1 MVRSELVKKSPLRIL
16 EKSLSGG
23 QRKGNIAVLA
33 SRKGVGKTACLVHIA
48 TDKLLQGNRV
58 LHVSFAGRTDHI
70 ISWYENVFS
79 ELAKKRNLESAMSVH
94 EEIIKNRVIMNFT
107 QDGVGIDQVLSSLR
121 AMIVEGQFSANLL
134 IVDGYDL
141 AKSEPDDLDKLRSFA
156 LDVGL
161 EIWLSV
167 SLKGEDPL
175 FDEKGIP
182 FVLRDI
188 LDKIS
193 YLITLQPEE
202 RKIKLRLVKDSASL
216 PNEDLNLMLDART
229 FLIAEE
235 D

>member
-1 MVRSELVKKSPLRIL
+1 MVKSELVKKSPLRIL
-16 EKSLSGG
+16 EKSMSGG
-23 QRKGNIAVLA
+23 LRKGDVAVLA

-48 TDKLLQGNRV
+48 TDKLLQGKRV

-94 EEIIKNRVIMNFT
+94 EEIIKNRVIMNFA
-107 QDGVGIDQVLSSLR
+107 QDGVGIDQILSSLR
-121 AMIVEGQFSANLL
+121 AMIVEGQFPADLL

-141 AKSEPDDLDKLRSFA
+141 TKSEPADLEKLRSFA
-156 LDVGL
+156 QDVGL

-182 FVLRDI
+182 FVVRDI

-202 RKIKLRLVKDSASL
+202 KKIKLRLVKDNASL

-235 D
+235 